1 MEIDKDGFMAQNRK
15 AVQDCKKRKQEI
27 DEEGFK
33 KHRNQIEQEGKKRR
47 KSADEKGFKER
58 QKHAN
63 QRYKRKVGSSRE
75 AAVKRFYQEI
85 LYGPIWEC
93 VCCRILTF
101 WHNVVVYDEKRKA
114 QIRKKADEAHERDYN
129 SRIKQVGASIYQIF

>member
-1 MEIDKDGFMAQNRK
+1 M
-15 AVQDCKKRKQEI
+15 QDCKKRKQEI

-33 KHRNQIEQEGKKRR
+33 KHRNQTELEGKKRR
-47 KSADEKGFKER
+47 KSADEKGFKKR

-85 LYGPIWEC
+85 LYGPFWEC

-114 QIRKKADEAHERDYN
+114 HIRKKADEAHERDYN
-129 SRIKQVGASIYQIF
+129 SKIKQVGASIHQMF